1 MSNISKKY
9 AILSSIIL
17 VLAVILILTILLKNR
32 GYSLPT
38 LKAINSEISEIK
50 INRGTNESL
59 SIKLNE
65 GKWILNEEYIAD
77 LNIIEDMTNALYL
90 IQPVEIIARGED
102 DKEKYK
108 LLEDELLTVI
118 AIDNSSKEVRN
129 IKFGMKATLG
139 DNVYGQINKDKNIYL
154 LGNLSSNPKDIFDK
168 SEDDIINKTISSM
181 RIDTVNKIIISYNDK
196 DYSLEKSEDTN
207 WVKVWDNNSTV
218 SVSDL
223 YSPIYTIANLKAD
236 GLIKENYDK
245 NSVLYKIE
253 IFTDSGSILY
263 KILNKNNNYEIS
275 LTNDNNRYYINVA
288 TFNELKEAIDNII
301 K

>member
-38 LKAINSEISEIK
+38 LKAINSEIREIK

-118 AIDNSSKEVRN
+118 AVDNSSKEVRN

-168 SEDDIINKTISSM
+168 SEDDIINKTISSI
-181 RIDTVNKIIISYNDK
+181 RNDTVNKIIISYNDK
-196 DYSLEKSEDTN
+196 DYSLEKSEETN

-253 IFTDSGSILY
+253 IFAANDSVLY
-263 KILNKNNNYEIS
+263 EILNKNNNYEIS
-275 LTNDNNRYYINVA
+275 LTNDNNRYYINDA

>member
-38 LKAINSEISEIK
+38 LKAINSEIREIK

-65 GKWILNEEYIAD
+65 GKWILNEKYIAD
-77 LNIIEDMTNALYL
+77 TDIIEDMTNALYL

-129 IKFGMKATLG
+129 IKFGVKATLG

-181 RIDTVNKIIISYNDK
+181 RNDTVNKIIISYNDK
-196 DYSLEKSEDTN
+196 DYTLEKSEETN

-253 IFTDSGSILY
+253 IFTDSGSVLY
-263 KILNKNNNYEIS
+263 EILNKNNNYEIS
-275 LTNDNNRYYINVA
+275 LINDNNRYYINDA